1 MWIIETYVKI
11 LDVILIKKKSENVL
25 IFKYSERS
33 MWGRLLLQG
42 EKMFNWEE
50 FLDPY
55 VQTVGELK
63 IKFRGVRKQYLK
75 KGLYS
80 PIEFVTGYVKRRE
93 SIRNKAKLRG
103 YTRENLSEMEDIA
116 GVRVMVQFVD
126 DVWDVLELLR
136 KRKDFKIIEE
146 RDYINNQKAS
156 GYRSYHVIIEYPID
170 TIDGFQ
176 IVNAEIQIR
185 TLAMNFGQRLNTL
198 LIINMED

>member
-1 MWIIETYVKI
+1 
-11 LDVILIKKKSENVL
+11 
-25 IFKYSERS
+25 
-33 MWGRLLLQG
+33 
-42 EKMFNWEE
+42 MFNWEE

-80 PIEFVTGYVKRRE
+80 PIEFVTGRVKRRE

-103 YTRENLSEMEDIA
+103 YTRENLAEMEDIA

-146 RDYINNQKAS
+146 RDYIPEDVKARLTNAAREAAQLDLEMGEIREDIQEAQLLFDSPQQKQDFKKEN
-156 GYRSYHVIIEYPID
+156 GEE
-170 TIDGFQ
+170 
-176 IVNAEIQIR
+176 NE
-185 TLAMNFGQRLNTL
+185 LW
-198 LIINMED
+198 